1 LIDKLKDI
9 LSTQLKLM
17 GELLALLERET
28 SELLGV
34 NLDALAEIN
43 VLKESTTE
51 RINEHTAP
59 LRQTVSEV
67 AANADLP
74 SNANLVE
81 VITYLGKQGYK
92 EIPRLYQD
100 LNTQAKQ
107 VRHVAALNQDIAER
121 SVSMVQIT
129 LFILEQLLEQAIT
142 YGASGSFQQWQAEGI
157 IINNDV

>member
-1 LIDKLKDI
+1 MIDKLKDI